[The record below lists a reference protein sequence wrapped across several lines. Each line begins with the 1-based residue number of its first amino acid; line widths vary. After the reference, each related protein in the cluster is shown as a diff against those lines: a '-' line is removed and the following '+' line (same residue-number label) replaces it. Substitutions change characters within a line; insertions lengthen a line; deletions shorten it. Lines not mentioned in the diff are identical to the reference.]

1 MQHFCRKH
9 SKCCVYLTPLVKK
22 NDVLWVKRSCALTST
37 ANAQRMNKRVNCY
50 IILFELMND

>member
-1 MQHFCRKH
+1 MQHFYRKH
-9 SKCCVYLTPLVKK
+9 SKCCVYLTPLGKEELCIVVKQ
-22 NDVLWVKRSCALTST
+22 NCALTST